1 MRIDPSGSNSIGNTK
16 NTAQTQTANGTQSG
30 QRGQTGSDGDQV
42 DLSGA
47 SSLVSLSA
55 GMISATREAKINGLT
70 ALVQSG
76 QYHVDAGQVA
86 SAMVNSMLGA

>member
-1 MRIDPSGSNSIGNTK
+1 MRIDPSGSGSIGGAS
-16 NTAQTQTANGTQSG
+16 NTAQPQAVNGTHNG
-30 QRGQTGSDGDQV
+30 QGAQTGTERDQV

-47 SSLVSLSA
+47 SSLVALSA
-55 GMISATREAKINGLT
+55 GMVSASRQARIAGLT

-86 SAMVNSMLGA
+86 GAIVDNMLQA